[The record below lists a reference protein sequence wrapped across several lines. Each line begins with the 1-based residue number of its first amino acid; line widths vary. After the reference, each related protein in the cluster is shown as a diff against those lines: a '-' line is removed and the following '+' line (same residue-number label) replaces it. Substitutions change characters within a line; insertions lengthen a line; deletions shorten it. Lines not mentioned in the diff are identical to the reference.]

1 MYKYGVKSRVYMMST
16 RNNRAIKVGKK
27 AVEEIAEK
35 LGLTATAEDKKM
47 RTQYAQ
53 NKSPLR
59 LTPSFVLHLPPCFVV
74 DKHTTA
80 VVEIP
85 KRCKLLLSVA
95 KAGSRLVVCSF
106 RRVQSGQSN
115 STQSWKFRKRS
126 TTDNK
131 LSDF

>member
-1 MYKYGVKSRVYMMST
+1 LYKYGVKSRVYMMST

-59 LTPSFVLHLPPCFVV
+59 LTPSFVLQFATMFC
-74 DKHTTA
+74 
-80 VVEIP
+80 
-85 KRCKLLLSVA
+85 C
-95 KAGSRLVVCSF
+95 
-106 RRVQSGQSN
+106 
-115 STQSWKFRKRS
+115 
-126 TTDNK
+126 
-131 LSDF
+131 